1 MSLRAPGTEIDGFCL
16 GETVH
21 VGGMAW
27 IHRLVGPKGPL
38 PLVMKIPR
46 LAASQPAAN
55 VISFEVERMVLG
67 SLTQS
72 AHAPTLVAYGELEA
86 TPYLVMEYVEGTRLT
101 EWLGR
106 TPLPA
111 KEIARLGA
119 ALALALYD
127 LHRQDVAHLDV
138 KPGNV
143 LYRAS
148 GTAVL
153 IDFGLSHHAHFPD
166 LLAEGLSFPVGNW
179 PYMSPEQVLGVRC
192 DPRSDIFAL
201 GAILYQLATGRLPFG
216 SPDSIAD
223 LRRRLYRE
231 PLPPRAIVPE
241 TPEWLQEVIL
251 HCLEVDARARYA
263 SSADIAFDLAN
274 YARIVPGE
282 RGLRSRPPGWTTQLR
297 RWAQA
302 RHFEPAPCPP
312 PSTPAGGSRLVV
324 MALAPEVKEDALLDE
339 AMRAAAHAIAMA
351 DPRCRIAC
359 VTVVPPAAS
368 LSGEGA
374 ESSAAARHLKRLVE
388 LRAWAKPLDLPEERV
403 TCHVLEGDK
412 PAETLIEYA
421 ALNDAVQILIGAPAS
436 RTARRSS
443 EECARIV
450 DAAPCTVTVIRP
462 PAAS

>member
-1 MSLRAPGTEIDGFCL
+1 MSLRPPGTEIDGFVL

-27 IHRLVGPKGPL
+27 IHRLVGPEGPL

-46 LAASQPAAN
+46 LAAAEPAAN
-55 VISFEVERMVLG
+55 VISFEVERMVLAA
-67 SLTQS
+67 LTQS

-101 EWLGR
+101 EWLQKA
-106 TPLPA
+106 PLPA

-166 LLAEGLSFPVGNW
+166 LLAEDVRFPVGNW
-179 PYMSPEQVLGVRC
+179 PYMSPEQVVGVRC

-216 SPDSIAD
+216 SPNSIAD
-223 LRRRLYRE
+223 LRQRLYRE
-231 PLPPRAIVPE
+231 PLPPRAVVPE

-251 HCLEVDARARYA
+251 RCLEVDARERYA
-263 SSADIAFDLAN
+263 SAADTGFDLAN
-274 YARIVPGE
+274 YSHIVPGE
-282 RGLRSRPPGWTTQLR
+282 RGKRIRRSGWLAQLR
-297 RWAQA
+297 RRMQV
-302 RHFEPAPCPP
+302 RHFEPAPCPE
-312 PSTPAGGSRLVV
+312 PSRPGAASRLIVV
-324 MALAPEVKEDALLDE
+324 ALAPDFKPPALLE
-339 AMRAAAHAIAMA
+339 AMRDSARSIARA
-351 DPRCRIAC
+351 DPQCRLAC
-359 VTVVPPAAS
+359 VTVVPPAAT

-374 ESSAAARHLKRLVE
+374 EGSAAARHLKRLVE
-388 LRAWAKPLDLPEERV
+388 LRSWAKPLEHPEDLV
-403 TCHVLEGDK
+403 TYHVLESEKPGD
-412 PAETLIEYA
+412 ALIEYA
-421 ALNDAVQILIGAPAS
+421 ALNDVDQILVGSAG
-436 RTARRSS
+436 
-443 EECARIV
+443 EYARIAG
-450 DAAPCTVTVIRP
+450 AAPCTVTVVRP
-462 PAAS
+462 HVAS